1 MSWLS
6 KGIRG
11 AAKHSV
17 GLKIVEKATKGLGLS
32 TGNTLVRA
40 THPWYVQ
47 AEKIKHG
54 EKLNARLALDPGN
67 EVMAADPKV
76 AAQQAQINPL
86 TGQPGTNARD
96 LIAQQM
102 TGAPTAGARP
112 VVNPGIGNAN
122 SPTYGLGVGA
132 TGGGDRLGQIQQP
145 RPPAAPPP
153 NFGDIN
159 AIMDYVQGKRGGP
172 AGTPMSGA
180 PMGTPQKQPM
190 FGPGRRFT

>member
-6 KGIRG
+6 KGLRSV
-11 AAKHSV
+11 AKHSIA
-17 GLKIVEKATKGLGLS
+17 GKLQDKTYKALGIS
-32 TGNTLVRA
+32 SGNTLRRA
-40 THPWYVQ
+40 IDPGSIQ
-47 AEKIKHG
+47 REKIANG
-54 EKLNARLALDPGN
+54 APINARLMLDPGN

-102 TGAPTAGARP
+102 SGAAPPAAGGARP

-132 TGGGDRLGQIQQP
+132 APP
-145 RPPAAPPP
+145 RTPSAPPP
-153 NFGDIN
+153 DYGDIG
-159 AIMDYVQGKRGGP
+159 AIMDYVQGKRGAPG
-172 AGTPMSGA
+172 AAPMSGA
-180 PMGTPQKQPM
+180 PMGAPQKQPM